1 MEYNF
6 SDIEKRA
13 KDKWAKE
20 EVYKVSNES
29 DKPKCYVLDM
39 FPYPSGAGLHVGH
52 PLGYIASDIYARYKR
67 LRGYNVLHPMGF
79 DAFGLPA
86 EQYALETGQ
95 HPAVTTEKNIAR
107 YREQLDNI
115 GFCYDWSREVRTSDA
130 KYYKWTQWIF
140 LQLFHSWYDR
150 SADKARPVKELIA
163 TFEKEGNGNIP
174 CPGDETLRFDSVQ
187 WKDYSEKQQRDVLM
201 QYRLAYQGY
210 AQVWWCEALGTVLA
224 NDEVVN
230 GVSERGG
237 HPVERKNMRQWF
249 LRITEYADRLIDSLD
264 KLEWSEAMKEM
275 QKNWIGKSI
284 GAEVRFGLFPT
295 NLSPSLSEG
304 EGEAAQ
310 ARGEKLRGDH
320 PGWNTAEPALYNLIS
335 PLRED
340 LKSNQTAAEGI
351 LWEHLRANQ
360 LGTKF
365 RRQHIIGRFIADFV
379 SLSHN
384 IVIEVDGK
392 IHENQQEY
400 DAQRTVYLNEKGFK
414 VIRFTNEEIIANID
428 PVLEEI
434 KKCIK
439 ASARNE
445 VRNTSLSFGEGRGEV
460 SFTVFTTR
468 PDTIFGVDFMVLAPE
483 HALVNVITT
492 ADQKEEVEKYVQYV
506 KSRSERERMSEVKQ
520 VTGCFTG
527 AYAVHPFT
535 RKSIPVWISE
545 YVLVGYGTGA
555 IMAVPSGDDRDHAF
569 AKHFN
574 IPITNIFGDRYTGE
588 EAYSSKTG
596 VIENSDFL
604 SGMSIADAAEAS
616 IKKLQFIGAGKKQVN
631 YRLRDAGFSR
641 QRYWGEPFPIIY
653 VDDIPYG
660 TDEPII
666 HNEHKLGDLPV
677 ELPHVDNYKPGP
689 EGQGPLA
696 NIEDWVETDAG
707 ERETNT
713 MPGYAGSSWY
723 FLRYMDPGNNTEF
736 ASRKATDYWNQ
747 VDLYVGGTEHA
758 VGHLLY
764 SRMWT
769 KALCDLGY
777 IGFDEPF
784 KKLLNQGMIQGQS
797 YFAERAISEEV
808 GNTNTQVGFLMSYG
822 NTEKLHRK
830 SETNDV
836 YEIKQNEKT
845 YLVPIHS
852 HPERIKNGF
861 LFVDSKNRLTK
872 SKYGSLLEYIGEAP
886 EAIAR
891 QLEGFFPDG
900 KTEDGEDY
908 IQCKMEVEKMSKSK
922 YNVVNPDDI
931 VAQYGADTFRM
942 YEMFLGPI
950 DVSKPW
956 DTKGIEG
963 VHRFLKKMWRLY
975 ADEQQGWIVTDEAPT
990 DAELRALHKTIKKIG
1005 EDIERF
1011 SFNTSVSQFMICV
1024 NELASLGC
1032 HKRAILEP
1040 LAVVIC
1046 PFAPHVAE
1054 ELWQKLGNLG
1064 SVINAAFPKYEE
1076 RYVTENSKK
1085 YPVAVNGK
1093 TRVEMEFPLD
1103 AEQAVIEKEVLADE
1117 TIQKWL
1123 EGKEPKKFIYVKG
1136 KMINVVV

>member
-6 SDIEKRA
+6 AKIEKDA

-20 EVYKVSNES
+20 EVYKVSNDS
-29 DKPKCYVLDM
+29 AKPKAYILDM

-67 LRGYNVLHPMGF
+67 LCGYNVLHPMGF

-115 GFCYDWSREVRTSDA
+115 GFCYDWSREVRTSDPN
-130 KYYKWTQWIF
+130 YYKWTQWIF
-140 LQLFHSWYDR
+140 LQLFQSWYDR
-150 SADKARPVKELIA
+150 KENKARPIKELVAI
-163 TFEKEGNGNIP
+163 FETEGNGSVP
-174 CPGDETLRFDSVQ
+174 CPGEEKLHFDSAR
-187 WKDYSEKQQRDVLM
+187 WKNYSEKEQRDVLM

-230 GVSERGG
+230 GVSERGS

-249 LRITEYADRLIDSLD
+249 LRITEYAERLIDSLD
-264 KLEWSEAMKEM
+264 KLEWSDAMKEM
-275 QKNWIGKSI
+275 QRNWIGKSN
-284 GAEVRFGLFPT
+284 GAEVRFD
-295 NLSPSLSEG
+295 LSP
-304 EGEAAQ
+304 A
-310 ARGEKLRGDH
+310 
-320 PGWNTAEPALYNLIS
+320 IS
-335 PLRED
+335 
-340 LKSNQTAAEGI
+340 
-351 LWEHLRANQ
+351 
-360 LGTKF
+360 
-365 RRQHIIGRFIADFV
+365 V
-379 SLSHN
+379 S
-384 IVIEVDGK
+384 
-392 IHENQQEY
+392 
-400 DAQRTVYLNEKGFK
+400 
-414 VIRFTNEEIIANID
+414 
-428 PVLEEI
+428 
-434 KKCIK
+434 
-439 ASARNE
+439 
-445 VRNTSLSFGEGRGEV
+445 
-460 SFTVFTTR
+460 VFTTR
-468 PDTIFGVDFMVLAPE
+468 PDTIFGVDFLVLAPE
-483 HALVNVITT
+483 HALVDDITT
-492 ADQKEEVEKYVQYV
+492 PEQKAAIEEYKTYV

-527 AYAVHPFT
+527 AYAIHPIT
-535 RKSIPVWISE
+535 EKQVPVWISE
-545 YVLVGYGTGA
+545 YVLAGYGTGA
-555 IMAVPSGDDRDHAF
+555 IMAVPSGDERDHAF
-569 AKHFN
+569 AKHFS
-574 IPITNIFGDRYTGE
+574 IPVTNIFGDKYTGE

-596 VIENSDFL
+596 IIENSDFL
-604 SGMSIADAAEAS
+604 SGMSVADATES
-616 IKKLQFIGAGKKQVN
+616 LIKKLEELGSGTRKIN

-653 VDDIPYG
+653 IDGIPYG
-660 TDEPII
+660 TDEPVI
-666 HNEHKLGDLPV
+666 HNEHKLGTLPV

-723 FLRYMDPGNNTEF
+723 FLRYMDPHNDTEF

-747 VDLYVGGTEHA
+747 VDLYIGGTEHA

-769 KALCDLGY
+769 KALHDLGY
-777 IGFDEPF
+777 LSFDEPF
-784 KKLLNQGMIQGQS
+784 KKLLNQGMIQGS
-797 YFAERAISEEV
+797 SRFVHKIDLFFYTGPS
-808 GNTNTQVGFLMSYG
+808 GNATPLPVHNYNIFISYG
-822 NTEKLHRK
+822 KKKEAESNNNVARELMVEVCRLANIEIECLDNNVSINTSSSRVAV
-830 SETNDV
+830 D
-836 YEIKQNEKT
+836 
-845 YLVPIHS
+845 LVD
-852 HPERIKNGF
+852 G
-861 LFVDSKNRLTK
+861 
-872 SKYGSLLEYIGEAP
+872 LELKMESFKEWRTENLSAKFITED
-886 EAIAR
+886 
-891 QLEGFFPDG
+891 DG
-900 KTEDGEDY
+900 KFICGA
-908 IQCKMEVEKMSKSK
+908 EVEKMSKSK

-963 VHRFLKKMWRLY
+963 VHRFLKKLWRLY
-975 ADEQQGWIVTDEAPT
+975 ADEQQGLIVTDEAAT
-990 DAELRALHKTIKKIG
+990 EAELRTLHKTIKKIG

-1024 NELASLGC
+1024 NELSGC
-1032 HKRAILEP
+1032 HKRAVLEP

-1046 PFAPHVAE
+1046 PFAPHIAE
-1054 ELWQKLGNLG
+1054 ELWLKLGNTG
-1064 SVINAAFPKYEE
+1064 SVVNAAFPKYEE
-1076 RYVTENSKK
+1076 RYVAENSKK

-1093 TRVEMEFPLD
+1093 TRAEMEFQLD
-1103 AEQAVIEKEVLADE
+1103 AEQSAIEQAVLADE
-1117 TIQKWL
+1117 AIVKWM
-1123 EGKEPKKFIYVKG
+1123 EGKPVKKFIYVKN